1 MAQAEKAALED
12 QSKLLLRRF
21 ADLEAAAADLQS
33 TNDGLLQQ
41 VLLIAW
47 YCDTPQPSMHC
58 TCIMQSTLKHSMLIV
73 LYHNR

>member
-1 MAQAEKAALED
+1 MRPRELIRPATAQAEKAALED

-41 VLLIAW
+41 VLLIFW
-47 YCDTPQPSMHC
+47 YCDT
-58 TCIMQSTLKHSMLIV
+58 L
-73 LYHNR
+73 